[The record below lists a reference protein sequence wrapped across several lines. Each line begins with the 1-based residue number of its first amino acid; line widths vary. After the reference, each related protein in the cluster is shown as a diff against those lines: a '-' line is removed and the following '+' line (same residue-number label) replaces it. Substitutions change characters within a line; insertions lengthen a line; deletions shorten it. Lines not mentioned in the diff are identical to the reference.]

1 MVSFPQNHPEP
12 VPKRVSPIFSR
23 GTSISECPIQ
33 TYFRGTS
40 VLTASDR
47 QPNSKWKKKGETPL
61 SSGKRLAREN
71 LQLMLYLNLC
81 KLMEMFPRQ
90 PEKLSLYMNQS
101 LLEVPT
107 SEDEEEPAPP
117 TPPTP

>member
-1 MVSFPQNHPEP
+1 MAP
-12 VPKRVSPIFSR
+12 
-23 GTSISECPIQ
+23 SESSQ
-33 TYFRGTS
+33 LEFFRPLGGCK
-40 VLTASDR
+40 TAASER
-47 QPNSKWKKKGETPL
+47 QPNSKWKKKGETSL

-90 PEKLSLYMNQS
+90 PEKLTLYMQQG

-107 SEDEEEPAPP
+107 SEEEEEPEPP